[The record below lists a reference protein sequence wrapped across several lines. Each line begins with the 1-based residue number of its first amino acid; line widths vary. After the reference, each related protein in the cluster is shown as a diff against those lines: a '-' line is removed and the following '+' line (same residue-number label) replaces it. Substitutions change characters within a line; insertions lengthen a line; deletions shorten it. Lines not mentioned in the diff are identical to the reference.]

1 MCDPIRSGHLL
12 NLTETDV
19 ETLAQLVERRPHP
32 TPREQRLALALRQLE
47 RGHTR
52 RLKLKAKAGTR

>member
-19 ETLAQLVERRPHP
+19 ETLARLVEARPHP

-52 RLKLKAKAGTR
+52 RLKMKSKAGTR